1 MSAVPDTLPLP
12 LDPAAFGQT
21 SGQVSL
27 VQTHIG
33 YVYLIGELAFKL
45 KKPVKFDFLDF
56 TTVEKRHWAC
66 QREVELNRRL
76 CPDLYLALL
85 PVVER
90 NRRRQIEF
98 GANSQ
103 DKVIDWAVQMRRMPE
118 ERMLDQLLSR
128 GEVSLND
135 ATRIGDTL
143 ADFYQRQR
151 AQKFDARGNGSLKV
165 VRFNVEENLGE
176 GKSLDRTVLTEGALK
191 FIAARARYFLDK
203 YGGLIGARER
213 DGFVV
218 DGHGDLRAENI
229 NLPENGTP
237 LLFDCIEFNDRFRIV
252 DSALDVAF
260 LAMDFDSRGR
270 EDLSV
275 ALLARYAERCDP
287 KIHPKLLNFYLGYR
301 AFIKGKVAAWIA
313 ADPNVSAQQKTKSVE
328 QSRML
333 FDLAVRYALRDEPA
347 LLVFCG
353 PAGSGKSTLAT
364 ELARRLKCTHLSTD
378 RVRDELIPRGAPVE
392 QRYAADVSSR
402 VYEVLYERAAQAL
415 GRGETVIL
423 DGTFTTPERRKNAA
437 DVAAQCG
444 AKALLVWA
452 DAAAGTIDQH
462 LDERAR
468 SGQTHGSEAGAA
480 VSRQQQASFVAPDNA
495 ETIAH
500 GGRFQSVCRI
510 DASAM
515 LAQSCKALWNDVL
528 ETLSER

>member
-12 LDPAAFGQT
+12 LDPAAFGQS
-21 SGQVSL
+21 SGDVSL

-85 PVVER
+85 PIVER
-90 NRRRQIEF
+90 NGRRQLEF
-98 GANSQ
+98 SPNPQGA
-103 DKVIDWAVQMRRMPE
+103 VIDWAVQMRRMPE
-118 ERMLDQLLSR
+118 DRMLDQLLVR
-128 GEVSLND
+128 GEVNAND
-135 ATRIGDTL
+135 AIRIADTL

-151 AQKFDARGNGSLKV
+151 AQKFDAQGNGSLKV

-176 GKSLDRTVLTEGALK
+176 GKSLDRSILAAGALK

-203 YGGLIGARER
+203 YGSLIEERER

-229 NLPENGTP
+229 NLPENGGP

-270 EDLSV
+270 EDLSA
-275 ALLARYAERCDP
+275 ALLERYAERCDP

-313 ADPNVSAQQKTKSVE
+313 ADPHVSAQQKQKSVE
-328 QSRML
+328 QGRML
-333 FDLAVRYALRDEPA
+333 FDLAVRYSLRDEPA

-364 ELARRLKCTHLSTD
+364 ELSRRLKCAHFATD
-378 RVRDELIPRGAPVE
+378 RVRDEVVPRGSPVE
-392 QRYAADVSSR
+392 QRYAPETSGR
-402 VYEVLYERAAQAL
+402 VYQLLYERAAQKL
-415 GRGETVIL
+415 RKGETVIL
-423 DGTFTTPERRKNAA
+423 DGTFTTPERRRPAA
-437 DVAAQCG
+437 EIATWCG
-444 AKALLVWA
+444 ARAVLVWA
-452 DAAAGTIDQH
+452 DANAKGIASH

-468 SGQTHGSEAGAA
+468 NGETHGSEASHDI
-480 VSRQQQASFVAPDNA
+480 SRKQQASFVAPREDEPGFSA
-495 ETIAH
+495 I
-500 GGRFQSVCRI
+500 CRI
-510 DASAM
+510 DTSVTPEKSHVATWDAV
-515 LAQSCKALWNDVL
+515 LAALAK
-528 ETLSER
+528 